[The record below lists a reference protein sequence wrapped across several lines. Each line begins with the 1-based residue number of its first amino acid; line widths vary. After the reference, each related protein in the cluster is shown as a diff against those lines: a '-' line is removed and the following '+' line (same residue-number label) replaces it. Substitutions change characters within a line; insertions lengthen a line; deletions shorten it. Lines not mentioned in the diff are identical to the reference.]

1 VDSPEFSAVVQ
12 RVVTDDARAGRLAFP
27 SGDASEN
34 LIVFCETLRLEHEF
48 KIGPGEIT
56 DALRALEAVGV
67 HDVTRVQAGLRAV
80 CCARLEDVEVFDW
93 AFREFFLPAPQGTP
107 QDAQEPLDDQKPRRA
122 NDQRSDDA
130 EKESDEKVQAE
141 ESEDQDE
148 NGFDGEAAQQRPDD
162 TDEQAES
169 REGVT
174 RALFS
179 AHESE
184 MDEARIEKDGLEAML
199 KAAGAFM
206 AQLRLGR
213 SRAWRIAPKGQRF
226 DVRRT
231 MRQSLSTGGD
241 PMRVRWLAHPR
252 RNPRVVL
259 LIDGSRSMT
268 PHTAGV
274 LQFAYSLSQRSRRV
288 DAFTFSTALQEITP
302 DLQRLARDARAS
314 QAQSRGLEPL
324 ESRLGFALRDLRQ
337 SWGGGTRIG
346 ESLRDFVRDH
356 GTRTLTRD
364 TLVIIASDGLDV
376 GETDALEFSMRE
388 IKRRSAGVIWL
399 NPLAAHPNYQ
409 PTARGMRVALPYI
422 RALTH
427 ANTPDSFAAL
437 ANALKRV

>member
-1 VDSPEFSAVVQ
+1 MDSPEFSAVMQ

-27 SGDASEN
+27 AGNASEN
-34 LIVFCETLRLEHEF
+34 LIVFCETLRLKHEF
-48 KIGPGEIT
+48 KIGPGEIA

-67 HDVTRVQAGLRAV
+67 HDLTRVQAALRAV
-80 CCARLEDVEVFDW
+80 CCARLEDIDVFDW
-93 AFREFFLPAPQGTP
+93 AFQEFFFPAPQGTP
-107 QDAQEPLDDQKPRRA
+107 QDGMEPLDDQKPRRA
-122 NDQRSDDA
+122 NDQRA
-130 EKESDEKVQAE
+130 ENAEQESDEKVSAE

-162 TDEQAES
+162 TDENAES
-169 REGVT
+169 RAGVT

-184 MDEARIEKDGLEAML
+184 VDEARIEQGGLEEML

-213 SRAWRIAPKGQRF
+213 SRAWRIAPKGARF

-288 DAFTFSTALQEITP
+288 DAFTFSTALQEVTP
-302 DLQRLARDARAS
+302 DLQRLARDARTS
-314 QAQSRGLEPL
+314 QSRGLEPL

-399 NPLAAHPNYQ
+399 NPLAAHPGFQ
-409 PTARGMRVALPYI
+409 PTARGMRAALPYI
-422 RALTH
+422 RTLTH
-427 ANTPDSFAAL
+427 ASTAEAFAAL
-437 ANALKRV
+437 AGALKRR

>member
-1 VDSPEFSAVVQ
+1 MNSPEFSAVMQ

-27 SGDASEN
+27 AVNASEN
-34 LIVFCETLRLEHEF
+34 LIVFCEALRLKHEF
-48 KIGPGEIT
+48 KIGPGEIA
-56 DALRALEAVGV
+56 DALRALECVGV
-67 HDVTRVQAGLRAV
+67 HDVTRVQAALRSV
-80 CCARLEDVEVFDW
+80 CCARLEDLEVFDW
-93 AFREFFLPAPQGTP
+93 AFQEFFFPAPQGTP
-107 QDAQEPLDDQKPRRA
+107 QERHEPLDDQKPRRA
-122 NDQRSDDA
+122 NDQRA
-130 EKESDEKVQAE
+130 ENAEQESNEKVKAE
-141 ESEDQDE
+141 ETDDQDE
-148 NGFDGEAAQQRPDD
+148 NGFDGQAAQQRPDD
-162 TDEQAES
+162 PDEQAEA

-184 MDEARIEKDGLEAML
+184 IDEARIERDGLDAMH
-199 KAAGAFM
+199 KAASLFM

-213 SRAWRIAPKGQRF
+213 SRTWRIAPKGARF

-241 PMRVRWLAHPR
+241 PMHVRWLAHPR

-288 DAFTFSTALQEITP
+288 DAFTFSTALQDVTP

-314 QAQSRGLEPL
+314 QYESRNLEHL
-324 ESRLGFALRDLRQ
+324 ESRLGFSLRDLRQ

-346 ESLRDFVRDH
+346 ESLRAFVRDH
-356 GTRTLTRD
+356 GARTLTRD

-399 NPLAAHPNYQ
+399 NPLAAHPGFQ
-409 PTARGMRVALPYI
+409 PTARGMRAALPHI

-427 ANTPDSFAAL
+427 ASTPEAFARL
-437 ANALKRV
+437 VGALKHF

>member
-1 VDSPEFSAVVQ
+1 MDSPEFSAVMQ

-27 SGDASEN
+27 SGNASEN
-34 LIVFCETLRLEHEF
+34 LIVFCETLRLKHEF
-48 KIGPGEIT
+48 KIGPGEIA
-56 DALRALEAVGV
+56 DALRALECVGV
-67 HDVTRVQAGLRAV
+67 HDVTRVQAALRAV

-93 AFREFFLPAPQGTP
+93 AFQEFFFPAPQGTA
-107 QDAQEPLDDQKPRRA
+107 QDGQEPLDDQKPRRA
-122 NDQRSDDA
+122 NDQRSETA
-130 EKESDEKVQAE
+130 EQESDEKVTTE

-162 TDEQAES
+162 LDESAEI

-184 MDEARIEKDGLEAML
+184 MDEARIERDGLEAML
-199 KAAGAFM
+199 KAASTFM

-213 SRAWRIAPKGQRF
+213 SRAWRIAPKGARF

-241 PMRVRWLAHPR
+241 PMHVRWLAHPR

-288 DAFTFSTALQEITP
+288 DAFTFSTALQEVTP

-314 QAQSRGLEPL
+314 HQSRSLEPL
-324 ESRLGFALRDLRQ
+324 ESRLGFSLRDLRQ

-409 PTARGMRVALPYI
+409 PTARGMRAALPYI

-427 ANTPDSFAAL
+427 ANTPESFAAL
-437 ANALKRV
+437 AGTLKRR